1 MPKLTRLFH
10 SYSLKE
16 PPQMSVEQAHGLLKD
31 KAAFDKLPVHDKVGI
46 QQVIANNQA
55 DRLGIPRP
63 EVKIFPNYP
72 IVGWSVKGLASG
84 NSVYSNA
91 GTLNSQ
97 EWSHNTP
104 VHETTHLWQTMAE
117 NGKAQNDKNLLDFV
131 QTESGYN
138 ARGKDILLHPIKF
151 ALGYFT
157 NSREQ
162 DARNKALQYQK
173 EHGLPGDFEKYE
185 KMQERLVNFEKKHG
199 DGWGAVATGARK
211 IFVKNLKSLT
221 KLGHIKSWSAKK
233 ESVRGKV
240 AEAHAIGQATG
251 QSRDFSKESK
261 LTL

>member
-1 MPKLTRLFH
+1 MKFNPKYFEKKPIEIANPETGRLIMPKLTRLFH

-221 KLGHIKSWSAKK
+221 KLGHIKSW
-233 ESVRGKV
+233 
-240 AEAHAIGQATG
+240 
-251 QSRDFSKESK
+251 
-261 LTL
+261 